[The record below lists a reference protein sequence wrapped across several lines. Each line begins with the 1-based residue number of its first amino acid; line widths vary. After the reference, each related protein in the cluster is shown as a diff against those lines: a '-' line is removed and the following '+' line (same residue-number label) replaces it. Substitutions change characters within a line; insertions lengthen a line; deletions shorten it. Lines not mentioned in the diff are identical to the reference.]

1 MPWPT
6 RSCWACCTWRAE
18 RVLPDRWGSGETRRV
33 TQPDYVPLQ
42 APDRVRPSDRL
53 STPDAWVAD
62 RPADLVDMRLPE
74 GHKFG
79 SSGPDQGYGLKLAK
93 RFEERIVVVEGEERH
108 DAVAGCF
115 ACGTRRSAQFGRAP
129 VIYDMEWAYTL
140 WGYLGAAAA
149 ELVAWRA
156 GLFRGASH
164 HYWDQR
170 TIVDTVADATFA
182 LSPAQV
188 AEKVAGADWAGLFQ
202 RR

>member
-1 MPWPT
+1 M
-6 RSCWACCTWRAE
+6 
-18 RVLPDRWGSGETRRV
+18 

-53 STPDAWVAD
+53 STPTAWTAD

-79 SSGPDQGYGLKLAK
+79 TAGPDQGYGLKLAK
-93 RFEERIVVVEGEERH
+93 RFEDRIVVVDGEDRH

-115 ACGTRRSAQFGRAP
+115 ACGTRRSARFGRAP

-140 WGYLGAAAA
+140 WGYLGQPAA
-149 ELVAWRA
+149 ELVAWRV
-156 GLFRGASH
+156 GLFRGAAH

-170 TIVDTVADATFA
+170 TIVDSVAAATFA
-182 LSPAQV
+182 LPPDRVLETASGP
-188 AEKVAGADWAGLFQ
+188 EWASLFD
-202 RR
+202 RRP